1 MYDIVFTLPITQL
14 LRPKFLFQNSNLGG
28 YNAILYDGNKMKELA
43 YIVSVAPYQDTYNN
57 YAQICTI
64 YLLQGSMF
72 ETVLI

>member
-1 MYDIVFTLPITQL
+1 MQFYMME
-14 LRPKFLFQNSNLGG
+14 
-28 YNAILYDGNKMKELA
+28 MKELA
-43 YIVSVAPYQDTYNN
+43 YILSVTPYQDTYNN